1 MKSKHSS
8 VMILVLLVITGFLAY
23 EVMNKMTRTA
33 VSAQAIAPQ
42 PAIATTGPKVANNDG
57 PLAVFIGDMTQGSDE
72 GGVGA
77 ANWTSI
83 LAAQVRKV
91 APFRMAV
98 DHNGEGS
105 GYAIRGSSPTFEE
118 DVRRLVTSDTRMVV
132 ISGSRADVAA
142 EPNQVAAAA
151 REAYQSVSE
160 LAPRAKL
167 IVLGPTWG
175 SNKPSDQILQT
186 RDAVRDAAGAAHA
199 HFVDPMQDNWFT
211 DGEVGLIGSD
221 GVHPTDLGNRRIA
234 QNMYPVFV
242 RLISGQA

>member
-8 VMILVLLVITGFLAY
+8 VVILVLLLITGFLAH

-42 PAIATTGPKVANNDG
+42 LAIATTGPKLANNDG

-77 ANWTSI
+77 GNWTSI
-83 LAAQVRKV
+83 LAAEVRKV

-98 DHNGEGS
+98 DNNGEGS
-105 GYAIRGSSPTFEE
+105 GYAIRAISPTFDE

-151 REAYQSVSE
+151 REAYHLVSE
-160 LAPRAKL
+160 LAPRAEL
-167 IVLGPTWG
+167 LVLGPTWG

-186 RDAVRDAAGAAHA
+186 RDAVRSAAEAAHA
-199 HFVDPMQDNWFT
+199 HFVDPIQDNWFT
-211 DGEVGLIGSD
+211 DGAVGLIGSD
-221 GVHPTDLGNRRIA
+221 GVHATDLGNRRIA
-234 QNMYPVFV
+234 QYVYPVFV
-242 RLISGQA
+242 RLISGRV

>member
-8 VMILVLLVITGFLAY
+8 VMILVLVVVTGFLAH
-23 EVMNKMTRTA
+23 ELMNKMTRTA

-42 PAIATTGPKVANNDG
+42 LAMVTTRPTSANDNG
-57 PLAVFIGDMTQGSDE
+57 PLAVFMGDMTQGSDE
-72 GGVGA
+72 GGVGPV
-77 ANWTSI
+77 NWTSI
-83 LAAQVRKV
+83 LAEEVRKV

-98 DHNGEGS
+98 DNNGEGS
-105 GYAIRGSSPTFEE
+105 GYAIRAIGPTFDE

-151 REAYQSVSE
+151 REAYHSVSE
-160 LAPRAKL
+160 LAPRAQL
-167 IVLGPTWG
+167 IVIGPTWG
-175 SNKPSDQILQT
+175 SNKPSDKILQI
-186 RDAVRDAAGAAHA
+186 RDAVRDAAEAAHA
-199 HFVDPMQDNWFT
+199 HFVDPIQDNWFT

-234 QNMYPVFV
+234 QYMYPVFV

>member
-8 VMILVLLVITGFLAY
+8 VMILVLLVITGFLAH

-42 PAIATTGPKVANNDG
+42 LAIATTGPKLANNEG

-77 ANWTSI
+77 VNWTST
-83 LAAQVRKV
+83 LAAEVRKV

-98 DHNGEGS
+98 DNNGEGS
-105 GYAIRGSSPTFEE
+105 GYAIRASSPTFDE

-151 REAYQSVSE
+151 RETYHSVSE
-160 LAPRAKL
+160 LAPRAQL

-175 SNKPSDQILQT
+175 SNKPSDQILQI
-186 RDAVRDAAGAAHA
+186 RDAVRSAAEAAHA
-199 HFVDPMQDNWFT
+199 HFVDPIQDNWFT
-211 DGEVGLIGSD
+211 DAEVGLIGSD
-221 GVHPTDLGNRRIA
+221 GVHLTDLGNLRVA
-234 QNMYPVFV
+234 QHMYPVFV

>member
-1 MKSKHSS
+1 MKRKHSS
-8 VMILVLLVITGFLAY
+8 VMIVVLLLITGFLAH

-42 PAIATTGPKVANNDG
+42 LATATTGPQLANNDG
-57 PLAVFIGDMTQGSDE
+57 PLVVFIGDMTQGSDE

-77 ANWTSI
+77 GNWTSI
-83 LAAQVRKV
+83 LAAEVRKV

-98 DHNGEGS
+98 DNNGEGS
-105 GYAIRGSSPTFEE
+105 GYVIRASSPTFDE
-118 DVRRLVTSDTRMVV
+118 DVRRLVTSDTRLVV

-151 REAYQSVSE
+151 REAYHLVSE
-160 LAPRAKL
+160 LAPRAQL
-167 IVLGPTWG
+167 LVVGPTWG

-186 RDAVRDAAGAAHA
+186 RDAVRSAAEAARA
-199 HFVDPMQDNWFT
+199 HFIDPIQDNWFT

-221 GVHPTDLGNRRIA
+221 GVHPTDAGNRRIA
-234 QNMYPVFV
+234 QYMYPQFV
-242 RLISGQA
+242 RLISGQV

>member
-8 VMILVLLVITGFLAY
+8 VMILALLIITGVLAH

-42 PAIATTGPKVANNDG
+42 LAIATNGAKSANNDG

-77 ANWTSI
+77 TNWTSL
-83 LAAQVRKV
+83 LAAEVRKV

-98 DHNGEGS
+98 DNNGEGS
-105 GYAIRGSSPTFEE
+105 GYAIRASSPTFDE

-132 ISGSRADVAA
+132 ISGSRADVVA

-151 REAYQSVSE
+151 RETYHSVSE
-160 LAPRAKL
+160 LAPRAQL

-175 SNKPSDQILQT
+175 SNKPIDQVLQT
-186 RDAVRDAAGAAHA
+186 RDAIRGAAEAAQA
-199 HFVDPMQDNWFT
+199 HFVDPIQDNWFT

-221 GVHPTDLGNRRIA
+221 GVHLTDLGNLRVA
-234 QNMYPVFV
+234 QHMYSVFV
-242 RLISGQA
+242 RLITGQA

>member
-8 VMILVLLVITGFLAY
+8 IMILVLVVISGFLAH
-23 EVMNKMTRTA
+23 EVNIKMTRTA

-42 PAIATTGPKVANNDG
+42 LAIATTGPKLVNTDE
-57 PLAVFIGDMTQGSDE
+57 PLAVFIGDMTEGSDE

-77 ANWTSI
+77 VNWTSI
-83 LAAQVRKV
+83 LAKEVRKV

-98 DHNGEGS
+98 DNNGEGS
-105 GYAIRGSSPTFEE
+105 GYAIRASSPSFDE

-151 REAYQSVSE
+151 RDVYHSVSQV
-160 LAPRAKL
+160 APRAQL
-167 IVLGPTWG
+167 IVVGPTWG
-175 SNKPSDQILQT
+175 SNKPSDKILQT
-186 RDAVRDAAGAAHA
+186 RDAVRDAAEAAHA
-199 HFVDPMQDNWFT
+199 HFVDPIQDNWFT

-221 GVHPTDLGNRRIA
+221 GVHPTDLGNQRIA
-234 QNMYPVFV
+234 QYMYPVFV
-242 RLISGQA
+242 RLISGQV

>member
-8 VMILVLLVITGFLAY
+8 VMILVLIVITGFLAH

-33 VSAQAIAPQ
+33 ASAQALAPQ
-42 PAIATTGPKVANNDG
+42 LAIATTGPKLVNTDE
-57 PLAVFIGDMTQGSDE
+57 PLAVFMGDMTQGSDE

-77 ANWTSI
+77 VNWTSI
-83 LAAQVRKV
+83 LAAEVRKV

-98 DHNGEGS
+98 DNDGEGS
-105 GYAIRGSSPTFEE
+105 GYAIRASSPTLDE
-118 DVRRLVTSDTRMVV
+118 DVRRLVTPDTRMVV

-151 REAYQSVSE
+151 REAYHSVSE
-160 LAPRAKL
+160 LAPRAQL

-175 SNKPSDQILQT
+175 SNKPSDKILQT
-186 RDAVRDAAGAAHA
+186 RDAVRDAAEAAHA
-199 HFVDPMQDNWFT
+199 HFVDPIQDNWFT

-221 GVHPTDLGNRRIA
+221 GVHPTDLGNQRIA
-234 QNMYPVFV
+234 QYMYPVFV
-242 RLISGQA
+242 RLISGQV

>member
-8 VMILVLLVITGFLAY
+8 VMILVLLIITGVLAH

-33 VSAQAIAPQ
+33 VSAQAIVPQ
-42 PAIATTGPKVANNDG
+42 LAIATTGAKSANNDG

-77 ANWTSI
+77 TNWTSL
-83 LAAQVRKV
+83 LAAEVRKV

-98 DHNGEGS
+98 DNNGEGS
-105 GYAIRGSSPTFEE
+105 GYAIRASSPTFEE

-132 ISGSRADVAA
+132 ISGSRADVVA

-151 REAYQSVSE
+151 RETYHSVSE
-160 LAPRAKL
+160 LAPRAQL

-175 SNKPSDQILQT
+175 SNKPIDQVLQT
-186 RDAVRDAAGAAHA
+186 RDAIRGAAEAVQA
-199 HFVDPMQDNWFT
+199 HFVDPIQDNWLT

-221 GVHPTDLGNRRIA
+221 GVHLTDLGNLRVA
-234 QNMYPVFV
+234 QHMYPVFV

>member
-8 VMILVLLVITGFLAY
+8 IVILVLLLITGFLAH

-42 PAIATTGPKVANNDG
+42 PAIATTGPELANNDG

-83 LAAQVRKV
+83 LAAEVRKV

-98 DHNGEGS
+98 DNNGEGS
-105 GYAIRGSSPTFEE
+105 GYAIRAISPTFDE

-151 REAYQSVSE
+151 REAYHLVSE
-160 LAPRAKL
+160 LAPRAEL
-167 IVLGPTWG
+167 LVLGPTWG

-186 RDAVRDAAGAAHA
+186 RDAVHSAAEAAHA
-199 HFVDPMQDNWFT
+199 HFVDPIQDNWFT
-211 DGEVGLIGSD
+211 DGAVGLIGSD
-221 GVHPTDLGNRRIA
+221 GVHATDLGNRRIA
-234 QNMYPVFV
+234 QYMYPVFV
-242 RLISGQA
+242 RLISGRV

>member
-1 MKSKHSS
+1 MKTKHSS
-8 VMILVLLVITGFLAY
+8 VMICVLLLITGFLAH
-23 EVMNKMTRTA
+23 EVMNKLTRTA
-33 VSAQAIAPQ
+33 VSAQANAPQ
-42 PAIATTGPKVANNDG
+42 LAIATTGPKLANNDG
-57 PLAVFIGDMTQGSDE
+57 PLAVFIGDMTQGSDV

-105 GYAIRGSSPTFEE
+105 GYAIRASSPTFDE
-118 DVRRLVTSDTRMVV
+118 DVRRLLTSDTQIVV
-132 ISGSRADVAA
+132 ISGSRSDVSA

-151 REAYQSVSE
+151 REAYHSASE
-160 LAPRAKL
+160 LAPRAQL

-186 RDAVRDAAGAAHA
+186 RDAVRDAAEAAHA
-199 HFVDPMQDNWFT
+199 HFVDPIQDNWFT
-211 DGEVGLIGSD
+211 DGEGGLIGSD
-221 GVHPTDLGNRRIA
+221 GVHPTDLGNQRIA
-234 QNMYPVFV
+234 QYVYPVFV

>member
-8 VMILVLLVITGFLAY
+8 VVILVLLLITGFLAH

-33 VSAQAIAPQ
+33 ASAQAIAPQ
-42 PAIATTGPKVANNDG
+42 LAIATTGPKLANNDG

-77 ANWTSI
+77 GNWTSI
-83 LAAQVRKV
+83 LAAEVRKV

-98 DHNGEGS
+98 DNNGEGS
-105 GYAIRGSSPTFEE
+105 GYAIRGISPTFDE

-151 REAYQSVSE
+151 REAYHLVSE
-160 LAPRAKL
+160 LAPRAEL
-167 IVLGPTWG
+167 LVLGPTWG
-175 SNKPSDQILQT
+175 SNKPIDQVLQT
-186 RDAVRDAAGAAHA
+186 RDAIRGAAEAVQA
-199 HFVDPMQDNWFT
+199 HFVDPIQDNWFT
-211 DGEVGLIGSD
+211 GGDIGLIGSD
-221 GVHPTDLGNRRIA
+221 GVHVTDLGNLRVA
-234 QNMYPVFV
+234 QHMYPVFV